1 MPPSLDMTWARTRM
15 GRTAGRLGALFLVGL
30 SCLSPLPLQA
40 QPAATSAPVV
50 PVAQP
55 AAPAPAAAAPA
66 AKPAAK
72 PAAAAATKP
81 ATAARPAA
89 AAAPK
94 TPAAPKPAPTP
105 KLAVAPK
112 GPALSK
118 ADLFQRAAPAT
129 VFLVAQEGNRFQA
142 ALGTIV
148 KPNGVVVSDSR
159 LLSGV
164 ERGTVHAF
172 LSDSITPGDED
183 PVLFMR
189 ANQDKAKPVQIVR
202 IDSTSHLVLLQLPQP
217 EPKKPYRA
225 LDLYDV
231 RGLSAVGADV
241 MGVRMRGRQTLGFQV
256 GTIAAAR
263 PDLIELEP
271 SLPIDNAGGPIL
283 SMNGRLLGVGIYLD
297 KATSAPGVVRPVE
310 TIQNLLIG
318 KQGEEPKASDTK
330 EAPEMSGSESRN
342 AVEAVRIAL
351 GTALG
356 QKLEKKAA
364 LQLHSEFIAA
374 MAMRG
379 RGVVSGVDSGEQLSA
394 LVGALTKDSPFK
406 AKVVEELFP
415 SLVVDKK
422 GVVFVKKGTK
432 YEQQKQSANGVAT
445 IDDVTGTLYVGDNHR
460 QLMYFDSASKIW
472 RNSGMAPVAQARAS
486 GGTLFTLMEDGRLL
500 SAQADGKESM
510 QIFPRSLRGASIHVS
525 SGTLYVLENNS
536 VYRYRKNDKGKF
548 EWENKLKP
556 IAFAMQQLV
565 ARADNFYGM
574 DLSGRVFSSAAQ
586 RYIDREGNIAM
597 MWPVGKDLLVMTK
610 DNLRF
615 FYSLASDSWSPWT
628 QW

>member
-1 MPPSLDMTWARTRM
+1 M

-30 SCLSPLPLQA
+30 SCLSPLQA
-40 QPAATSAPVV
+40 QPAPTSAPVV
-50 PVAQP
+50 PVAPP
-55 AAPAPAAAAPA
+55 AAPAPAPAAPAAPA

-72 PAAAAATKP
+72 PAAPKAP
-81 ATAARPAA
+81 AAARPAA

-94 TPAAPKPAPTP
+94 APAAAKPAPTP

-172 LSDSITPGDED
+172 LSDAITPGDED

-189 ANQDKAKPVQIVR
+189 ANQDKAMPVQVVR
-202 IDSTSHLVLLQLPQP
+202 IDSTSHLVLLQLPAP
-217 EPKKPYRA
+217 APKKPYRA
-225 LDLYDV
+225 LDVYDV
-231 RGLSAVGADV
+231 RSLSTVGTDV
-241 MGVRMRGRQTLGFQV
+241 LGIRMRGRQTLGFQA

-271 SLPIDNAGGPIL
+271 SLPLDNAGGPIL
-283 SMNGRLLGVGIYLD
+283 SMNGRLLGVAIYLD

-318 KQGEEPKASDTK
+318 KQGEELKASETK
-330 EAPEMSGSESRN
+330 DAPEMSGSESRN

-356 QKLEKKAA
+356 QKLDKKTA

-406 AKVVEELFP
+406 AKVVEDLFP

-422 GVVFVKKGTK
+422 GQVFVKKGSK
-432 YEQQKQSANGVAT
+432 YELQKQSANGVAT
-445 IDDVTGTLYVGDNHR
+445 IDDVTGMLYVGDNHR
-460 QLMYFDSASKIW
+460 QLMYFDTTSKIW
-472 RNSGMAPVAQARAS
+472 RNSGLVPVRQAVAS
-486 GGTLFTLMEDGRLL
+486 DGKLFALMEDGRLL
-500 SAQADGKESM
+500 TAQSDGKESM
-510 QIFPRSLRGASIHVS
+510 QIFPRSIGSA
-525 SGTLYVLENNS
+525 TLYAASGALYFIAKDKNE
-536 VYRYRKNDKGKF
+536 VYRYRKNDKGKY
-548 EWENKLKP
+548 EWDGKLKP
-556 IAFAMQQLV
+556 IAYAMQQLV
-565 ARADNFYGM
+565 VRGENYYSM

-586 RYIDREGNIAM
+586 RYIDREGNIAQ